1 MRPPLPIVIV
11 IAVAF
16 AACSSNSSGTPSTE
30 APIGDSPL
38 APAADSARG
47 TVTLR
52 TDASEY
58 QAGGRVVMTLENPTA
73 HQFVFNPCNRSLER
87 ESSGSWSIVDEGN
100 RPCTMMAWLLQPNSS
115 RTGDTT
121 LPGGIAAGRYRVSL
135 VLTVE
140 SATPT
145 NPIRVVSAPFTVT
158 G

>member
-1 MRPPLPIVIV
+1 MRPSLPIVILL
-11 IAVAF
+11 AF
-16 AACSSNSSGTPSTE
+16 VACSSNSSGTPSTG
-30 APIGDSPL
+30 APAGDSPL

-73 HQFVFNPCNRSLER
+73 QQFVFNPCNRVLER
-87 ESSGSWSIVDEGN
+87 ESNGSWSTVDEGN
-100 RPCTMMAWLLQPNSS
+100 RVCTMMAWYLQPHSS

-140 SATPT
+140 GATPT
-145 NPIRVVSAPFTVT
+145 NPIRVVSAPFTIT